1 MGQVNRRIRIG
12 YSDKTCRERL
22 YYPGDAHVTLVAPSG
37 AGKGRDLLIPALLEF
52 EGSCVVIDPKGQLA
66 ACSGPHRARM
76 GQRVF
81 VLNPF
86 NILAP
91 CFKKLT
97 SAGYNP
103 LGVLDPKAASFGAD
117 CDALAEG
124 IVLHESGSEGSHWTD
139 SARQLVSGVVMML
152 AKYAPLEKRN
162 LVELYQVITGPSF
175 FEFARAAI
183 RTRDT
188 LICGRLGRFVAHAAE
203 ENRELLGII
212 STAITQCGFIGNQAI
227 ATSLFA
233 EGPELR
239 FASLRDTRTTVYLV
253 LPTKYLATCGKW
265 FRLVIA
271 AAMADL
277 LREDRGRFPVLALLD
292 EFAQLGALKVM
303 ADIMGIGRGY
313 NVQIWPVLQDLSQ
326 LEELYP
332 KKWQTFLGNSGAQ
345 IFFAPRDLKTA
356 EYMSQ
361 KCGETEVMAES
372 RSVGEMAFGPR
383 DQVEHISVN
392 TSYGPAPRKY
402 LLPHEAAELPGDE
415 MLVFGE
421 NLAGVIRAG
430 RKPYWRMPECRGK
443 FAPDPYHAK

>member
-1 MGQVNRRIRIG
+1 VKRQIRIG
-12 YSDKTCRERL
+12 YWDRTCREKL

-37 AGKGRDLLIPALLEF
+37 AGKGRDLLVPALLEF

-66 ACSGPHRARM
+66 AVTGPYRAKM

-86 NILAP
+86 KILPA
-91 CFKKLT
+91 CFSKLT

-103 LGVLDPKAASFGAD
+103 LGVLDAKAASFGAD

-124 IVLHESGSEGSHWTD
+124 IVFHEGGNGDSHWTD

-152 AKYAPLEKRN
+152 AKHAPREKRN
-162 LVELYQVITGPSF
+162 LVELYQIVTGPAF
-175 FEFARAAI
+175 FDFARAAVK
-183 RTRDT
+183 TRDT
-188 LICGRLGRFVAHAAE
+188 LICGRLGRFAADKAN
-203 ENRELLGII
+203 ENREMMSVL
-212 STAITQCGFIGNQAI
+212 STAITQCGFIGNEAI
-227 ATSLFA
+227 ATSLLA
-233 EGPELR
+233 DGPELR
-239 FASLRDTRTTVYLV
+239 FAALRDTRTTVYLV

-313 NVQIWPVLQDLSQ
+313 NVQLFPVLQGLTQ
-326 LEELYP
+326 LQELYP
-332 KKWQTFLGNSGAQ
+332 KNWETFLGNSGAQ
-345 IFFAPRDLKTA
+345 IFFAPRDLTT
-356 EYMSQ
+356 EDYMSK
-361 KCGETEVMAES
+361 KCGETEVLAES

-383 DQVEHISVN
+383 DQVQHISVN
-392 TSYGPAPRKY
+392 TSYGGSPRKY
-402 LLPHEAAELPGDE
+402 LLPHEAAALPGDE

-421 NLAGVIRAG
+421 NMAGVIRAG
-430 RKPYWRMPECRGK
+430 RKPYWKMPECRGK
-443 FAPDPYHAK
+443 FAPDPYHS